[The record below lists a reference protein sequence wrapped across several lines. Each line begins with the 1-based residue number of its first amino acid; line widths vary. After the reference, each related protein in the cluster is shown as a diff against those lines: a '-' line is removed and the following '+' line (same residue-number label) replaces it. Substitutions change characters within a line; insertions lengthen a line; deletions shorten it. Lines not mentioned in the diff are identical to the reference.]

1 MNRSVDSRDPLLT
14 PRAGLPAEFLST
26 PFGQAMMPSI
36 DAMFRR
42 TAPSEHPVNAG
53 RAVAGPSQPSLLTPP
68 ASGTATPTPSSILAS
83 VAAQATAAPGVG
95 AGPTPAATPP
105 KLPEVSPLTLVSSS
119 SNFDSI
125 LRNNAAVVVNFTNTP
140 GCPPC
145 RVIKPVY
152 ESLAADLSPTFASKG
167 VRFVEVELGIG
178 EGQQIA
184 SRHGVSA
191 TPTFQ
196 FFHHGKKVDEMRGA
210 AKRELE
216 NRVETFL
223 EGCFPRHPHR
233 KLYLPGVESI
243 PLSPIT
249 SSTIPAYP
257 ALLSKLEGFAP
268 ESDRTKVGLVRSEV
282 IPLLEGKA
290 QIPDQQL
297 GDLMTRWTAVTS
309 DLLSTLKPEQTF
321 PVIDLWRVALLN
333 TRISDVLAM
342 RLSPSAP
349 TSTSVD
355 PISPILNLAAST
367 LATSSTSTPKPFL
380 LTVLRLLTN
389 LTAPLHLANLILAS
403 PPPSPVLA
411 NLQAKTIAVVVESLL
426 HPDGGVRSA
435 AAGVA
440 VNLAGWRHRNAK
452 DTKQA
457 PEDEDEKE
465 WEVEVVSALLEG
477 IGREAD
483 EDVGE

>member
-1 MNRSVDSRDPLLT
+1 
-14 PRAGLPAEFLST
+14 
-26 PFGQAMMPSI
+26 
-36 DAMFRR
+36 
-42 TAPSEHPVNAG
+42 
-53 RAVAGPSQPSLLTPP
+53 
-68 ASGTATPTPSSILAS
+68 
-83 VAAQATAAPGVG
+83 
-95 AGPTPAATPP
+95 
-105 KLPEVSPLTLVSSS
+105 
-119 SNFDSI
+119 
-125 LRNNAAVVVNFTNTP
+125 
-140 GCPPC
+140 
-145 RVIKPVY
+145 VY
-152 ESLAADLSPTFASKG
+152 ESLAADLSPTYASKG

-196 FFHHGKKVDEMRGA
+196 FFRHGKKVDEMRGA

-223 EGCFPRHPHR
+223 EDCFPRHPHR

-257 ALLSKLEGFAP
+257 ALLSKLEGFALAAGLD
-268 ESDRTKVGLVRSEV
+268 STKVGLVRSEV
-282 IPLLEGKA
+282 IPLLEGKV
-290 QIPDQQL
+290 QIPEQQL

-321 PVIDLWRVALLN
+321 PIIDLWRVGLLN
-333 TRISDVLAM
+333 TRISDILAM

-355 PISPILNLAAST
+355 SISPILNLAAST
-367 LATSSTSTPKPFL
+367 LATASTATPKPFL

-403 PPPSPVLA
+403 PPPSPILA
-411 NLQAKTIAVVVESLL
+411 NVQAKTITIVVESLL

-477 IGREAD
+477 IGREED
-483 EDVGE
+483 EDVGESLTH